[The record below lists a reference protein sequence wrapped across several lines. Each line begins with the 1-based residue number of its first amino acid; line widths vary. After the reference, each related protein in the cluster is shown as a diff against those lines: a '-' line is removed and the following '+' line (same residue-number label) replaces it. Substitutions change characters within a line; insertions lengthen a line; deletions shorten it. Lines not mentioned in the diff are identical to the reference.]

1 MYDRLAGAAI
11 PTSLETP
18 RERGCDRADSAEPVE
33 DERGFNARVWDASQ
47 FGERSLPSSVSQINI
62 ILSHRAGSL
71 RGMHWQVPPMAES
84 KLFRVTRGAIFD
96 TIIDIRQGSPTYRQ
110 AYSTILRAGDYRMLF
125 VPEGFAQGFQ
135 ALEDDTE
142 LTYQVTAPYSPE
154 HGRGFRHDDPA
165 FEIDWPLEVTAMSDK
180 DRSWPPF
187 TDEMAVVLGSRVR
200 R

>member
-1 MYDRLAGAAI
+1 MEFIPLPLGGAFEI
-11 PTSLETP
+11 QI
-18 RERGCDRADSAEPVE
+18 EPVE

-47 FGERSLPSSVSQINI
+47 FNERSLPGSVSQINI
-62 ILSHRAGSL
+62 ILSRRAGSL

-110 AYSTILRAGDYRMLF
+110 AYSTTLRAGDYRMLF

-154 HGRGFRHDDPA
+154 HGRGFRYDDPA
-165 FEIDWPLEVTAMSDK
+165 FEIDWPFEVTVVSEK
-180 DRSWPPF
+180 DRSWAPF
-187 TDEMAVVLGSRVR
+187 TDAMAVPLGPGVR
-200 R
+200 